1 MPTVEHQE
9 ARLSDIH
16 AFIAD
21 LVDIPATTDP
31 RMIRIKSRDHYSLSP
46 LLQKTLAGLQAE
58 LVVSPRTKGEVL
70 TVAKAACRHRVALT
84 PRGAGTANYGQSVPL
99 RGGAMLDLSGLSGII
114 SIRDGAV
121 RALAG
126 TKMEDIEAAVHETG
140 QELRFFPT
148 TRRQATIGGFVAG
161 GTGGVGSITWGVLR
175 DRGNIIALEACSVEA
190 EPQLVELRGKDTR
203 LLQHGY
209 GTNGIIT
216 EVEFA
221 LAPARVWIELLV
233 GFDDYPAAIRHA
245 LSIGYEAGLVKKL
258 ASAYEWP
265 IGRWLA
271 PFAPFVPEGKSIVMA
286 MIDVASM
293 ELYREMVADAGGTIL
308 TEAPAANGPY
318 GRPMHEFAFGH
329 TTLQVQKTM
338 PNVTEVEGFFRSTDL
353 EGQVL
358 RVFERIRHTGPLR
371 LEVRRWEG
379 DLVCSG
385 STFITFENEEEIEDV
400 VRMMRE
406 EGIRVAN
413 PHASNVRGVGKKE
426 IGPADVAFKMRM
438 DPEGLLNPGRFEI
451 DETKDAVIDRY
462 LKTDG
467 WLQSKTA

>member
-1 MPTVEHQE
+1 M
-9 ARLSDIH
+9 SDIH
-16 AFIAD
+16 AFISD
-21 LVDIPATTDP
+21 LGDIPATTDP
-31 RMIRIKSRDHYSLSP
+31 RTIRTKSRDHYSLSP

-58 LVVSPRTKGEVL
+58 LVVSPRTKDEVL
-70 TVAKAACRHRVALT
+70 TVAKAAHKHRISLT

-99 RGGAMLDLSGLSGII
+99 RGGAMLDLSGLSGIV

-121 RALAG
+121 RARAG
-126 TKMEDIEAAVHETG
+126 TKIEDIEAAVQETG

-148 TRRQATIGGFVAG
+148 TRRQATIGGFIAG

-190 EPQLVELRGKDTR
+190 EPQLVELRGKKTR

-221 LAPARVWIELLV
+221 LAPARKWVEILV
-233 GFDDYPAAIRHA
+233 GFNDYPTAIRHA
-245 LSIGYEAGLVKKL
+245 LAIGYETGLVKKL

-265 IGRWLA
+265 IGQWLT
-271 PFAPFVPEGKSIVMA
+271 PFAPFVPQGQSVVMA
-286 MIDVASM
+286 MIDACSM
-293 ELYREMVADAGGTIL
+293 ELYREMVSEAGGTTL
-308 TEAPAANGPY
+308 TEAPEAQGPY
-318 GRPMHEFAFGH
+318 GRPMYEFAFGH
-329 TTLQVQKTM
+329 TTLQVQKTV
-338 PNVTEVEGFFRSTDL
+338 PTVTEVEGFFRSSDL

-358 RVFERIRHTGPLR
+358 RVYERIRHTGPLR

-385 STFITFENEEEIEDV
+385 STFITFEKEEEVDDV

-426 IGPADVAFKMRM
+426 IGPADIAFKKRM

-451 DETKDAVIDRY
+451 DETKDAVIDKF

-467 WLQSKTA
+467 WLEAKTA

>member
-1 MPTVEHQE
+1 MTN
-9 ARLSDIH
+9 
-16 AFIAD
+16 IAD
-21 LVDIPATTDP
+21 FIRDLGEVPATTDP
-31 RMIRIKSRDHYSLSP
+31 RTIRTKSRDHYSLSP

-58 LVVSPRTKGEVL
+58 MVVSPRSKQEVL
-70 TVAKAACRHRVALT
+70 AVAKAAYARDVALT

-99 RGGAMLDLSGLSGII
+99 RGGAMLDLSGLSGIVW
-114 SIRDGAV
+114 IRDGSV

-126 TKMEDIEAAVHETG
+126 TRIEDIEAAVRETG

-190 EPQLVELRGKDTR
+190 EPQVVELRGKDTR

-216 EVEFA
+216 EVEMA
-221 LAPARVWIELLV
+221 LAPARQWIELLV
-233 GFDDYPAAIRHA
+233 AFDDYPGAIRHA
-245 LSIGYEAGLVKKL
+245 LTIGTETGLVKKL

-265 IGRWLA
+265 IGQWLA
-271 PFAPFVPEGKSIVMA
+271 PFAPYVPDGKSIVMA
-286 MIDVASM
+286 MIDTASI
-293 ELYREMVADAGGTIL
+293 ELYHELVTEAGGRIL
-308 TEAPAANGPY
+308 TQAPEGQGPY

-329 TTLQVQKTM
+329 TTLQVQKSM
-338 PNVTEVEGFFRSTDL
+338 PRLTEVEGFFRSSDL

-358 RVFERIRHTGPLR
+358 RVYERLRHTGPLR

-385 STFITFENEEEIEDV
+385 STFIAFENEEQVEDV

-426 IGPADVAFKMRM
+426 IGPEDIAFKQRM
-438 DPEGLLNPGRFEI
+438 DPKGLLNPGRFEV
-451 DETKDAVIDRY
+451 DEAKDAVIDKH

-467 WLQSKTA
+467 WLQAKTA

>member
-1 MPTVEHQE
+1 M
-9 ARLSDIH
+9 SDIH
-16 AFIAD
+16 AFISD
-21 LVDIPATTDP
+21 LGDIPATTDP
-31 RMIRIKSRDHYSLSP
+31 RTIRTKSRDHYSLSP

-58 LVVSPRTKGEVL
+58 LVVSPRSKDEVL
-70 TVAKAACRHRVALT
+70 TVAKAAYKHRISLT

-99 RGGAMLDLSGLSGII
+99 RGGAMLDLSGLSGIV

-126 TKMEDIEAAVHETG
+126 TKIEDIEAAVQETG

-148 TRRQATIGGFVAG
+148 TRRQATIGGFIAG

-190 EPQLVELRGKDTR
+190 EPELVELRGKETR

-221 LAPARVWIELLV
+221 LAPARKWIELLV
-233 GFDDYPAAIRHA
+233 GFNDYPAAIRHA
-245 LSIGYEAGLVKKL
+245 LAIGYETGLVKKL

-265 IGRWLA
+265 IGQWLT
-271 PFAPFVPEGKSIVMA
+271 PFAPFVPQGQSVVMA
-286 MIDVASM
+286 MIDAASM
-293 ELYREMVADAGGTIL
+293 ELYREMVSEASGTIL
-308 TEAPAANGPY
+308 TEAPEAKGPY

-329 TTLQVQKTM
+329 TTLQVQKTV
-338 PNVTEVEGFFRSTDL
+338 PTVTEVEGFFRSNHL
-353 EGQVL
+353 EEQVL
-358 RVFERIRHTGPLR
+358 RVYQRIRHTGPLR

-385 STFITFENEEEIEDV
+385 STFITFEKEEEVDDV

-426 IGPADVAFKMRM
+426 IGPADIAFKKRM

-451 DETKDAVIDRY
+451 DETKDAVIDKY

-467 WLQSKTA
+467 WLEAKTA

>member
-1 MPTVEHQE
+1 M
-9 ARLSDIH
+9 SDIN

-21 LVDIPATTDP
+21 LGDISASTDP
-31 RMIRIKSRDHYSLSP
+31 RTIRTKSRDHYSLSP

-58 LVVSPRTKGEVL
+58 LVVSPRSKNEVL
-70 TVAKAACRHRVALT
+70 KIAKAAYKHGIALT

-114 SIRDGAV
+114 SIREGAV
-121 RALAG
+121 RAFAG
-126 TKMEDIEAAVHETG
+126 TKIEDIETAVRATG

-148 TRRQATIGGFVAG
+148 TRRQATIGGFIAG

-175 DRGNIIALEACSVEA
+175 DRGNIIALEASSVE
-190 EPQLVELRGKDTR
+190 ENPQLIELRGKDTR

-221 LAPARVWIELLV
+221 LAPARQWIELLV
-233 GFDDYPAAIRHA
+233 GFDDYPTAIRHA
-245 LSIGYEAGLVKKL
+245 LSIGYETGLVKKL

-265 IGRWLA
+265 IGQWLA
-271 PFAPFVPEGKSIVMA
+271 PLAPFVPAGKSVVMA
-286 MIDVASM
+286 MIDIASM
-293 ELYREMVADAGGTIL
+293 ELYREMVAEAGGTIL
-308 TEAPAANGPY
+308 TEAPEGEGPY
-318 GRPMHEFAFGH
+318 GRPLHEFAFGH

-338 PNVTEVEGFFRSTDL
+338 PHVTEVEGFIRSANL
-353 EGQVL
+353 EAQVL
-358 RVFERIRHTGPLR
+358 RVYGRIRHTGPLR

-385 STFITFENEEEIEDV
+385 STFITFEKEEEVEDV

-426 IGPADVAFKMRM
+426 IGPADIAFKQRM
-438 DPEGLLNPGRFEI
+438 DPKGLLNPGRFEI
-451 DETKDAVIDRY
+451 DETKDAVIDKF

-467 WLQSKTA
+467 WLEAKTA

>member
-1 MPTVEHQE
+1 M
-9 ARLSDIH
+9 SDIP
-16 AFIAD
+16 AFLAD
-21 LVDIPATTDP
+21 LGDIPATTDQ
-31 RMIRIKSRDHYSLSP
+31 RAISIKSRDHYSLSP

-58 LVVSPRTKGEVL
+58 LVVSPRTKNEVL
-70 TVAKAACRHRVALT
+70 AVAKAAYKHRVALT

-99 RGGAMLDLSGLSGII
+99 RGGAMLDLSGLSGIV

-126 TKMEDIEAAVHETG
+126 TRIEDIETAVRQAG

-148 TRRQATIGGFVAG
+148 TRRQATIGGFIAG

-175 DRGNIIALEACSVEA
+175 DRGNIIALEACSVE
-190 EPQLVELRGKDTR
+190 EQPEMVELRGKEVI

-221 LAPARVWIELLV
+221 LAPARKWIEILV
-233 GFDDYPAAIRHA
+233 AFNDYPNAIRHA
-245 LSIGYEAGLVKKL
+245 LAIGYETGLVKKL

-265 IGRWLA
+265 IGQWLA
-271 PFAPFVPEGKSIVMA
+271 PFAPFVPQGTSVVMA
-286 MIDVASM
+286 MIDATSM
-293 ELYREMVADAGGTIL
+293 ELYREMAAEAGGTIL
-308 TEAPAANGPY
+308 TEAPEGEGAY
-318 GRPMHEFAFGH
+318 GRPMYEFAFGH

-338 PNVTEVEGFFRSTDL
+338 PNVTEVEGFFRSNDL

-358 RVFERIRHTGPLR
+358 RVYERIRHTGPLR

-385 STFITFENEEEIEDV
+385 STFIPFKTEEEVGDV

-426 IGPADVAFKMRM
+426 IGPADIAFKKRM

-451 DETKDAVIDRY
+451 DEARDAVIDKH

-467 WLQSKTA
+467 WLETRLIKSTHNQL